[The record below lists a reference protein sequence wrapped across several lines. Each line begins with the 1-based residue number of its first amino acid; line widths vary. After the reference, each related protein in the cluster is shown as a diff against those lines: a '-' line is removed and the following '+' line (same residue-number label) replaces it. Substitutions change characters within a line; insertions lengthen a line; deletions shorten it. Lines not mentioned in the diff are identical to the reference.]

1 MVVVMYFLITVMSS
15 DPFLSGKGPLPALTS
30 VSRCSRRTEGHSQHR
45 LPREELSKVWDD
57 WAFPPLPSLFSSL

>member
-1 MVVVMYFLITVMSS
+1 MVMYFLMTIMSS

-30 VSRCSRRTEGHSQHR
+30 VSRCSRRAEGHSQHR

-57 WAFPPLPSLFSSL
+57 WASPLFPPCFLLCS